1 MCLSGYSRPVQSESS
16 SNFGAKKA
24 FSVHLSK
31 HAIILSDL
39 YTSWSNIIEKMPLT
53 WQNIPHLWFYQWKG
67 LRLHDNPFL
76 RDSII
81 GADTLRCVYILDPW
95 FAGSSNVGINRWRW
109 VSMGS
114 EHVSAEN
121 SGDQTSDPI
130 TLLTYLFVDNN
141 NISIVTST
149 SNKVQSRVKVLSGL
163 RFITVHQII
172 FKNYHGT
179 LVN

>member
-1 MCLSGYSRPVQSESS
+1 
-16 SNFGAKKA
+16 
-24 FSVHLSK
+24 
-31 HAIILSDL
+31 
-39 YTSWSNIIEKMPLT
+39 
-53 WQNIPHLWFYQWKG
+53 
-67 LRLHDNPFL
+67 
-76 RDSII
+76 
-81 GADTLRCVYILDPW
+81 
-95 FAGSSNVGINRWRW
+95 
-109 VSMGS
+109 MGS

-163 RFITVHQII
+163 RFITVHQRI